1 MIKFDRNLIQDTLA
15 DMGIKIS
22 YDNPAP
28 GIVDNNGK
36 LFPIE
41 LYKNLFN
48 IFLDKK
54 ELDYD
59 NYEYSL
65 SKSNKSEIKSQL
77 SYSKYSN
84 TMNNTYFVS
93 NKETLQ
99 DTKQSKNTQYNLKSS
114 QITESTNNI
123 PEAA

>member
-22 YDNPAP
+22 YDNHSP

-65 SKSNKSEIKSQL
+65 SKSNKSEIKSQS

-93 NKETLQ
+93 NNETLQ

>member
-22 YDNPAP
+22 YDNHSP

-65 SKSNKSEIKSQL
+65 SKSNKSEIKSQS
-77 SYSKYSN
+77 SYSKYER
-84 TMNNTYFVS
+84 
-93 NKETLQ
+93 KEEKRCWWLF
-99 DTKQSKNTQYNLKSS
+99 KNSYEN
-114 QITESTNNI
+114 
-123 PEAA
+123 

>member
-1 MIKFDRNLIQDTLA
+1 
-15 DMGIKIS
+15 MGIKIS

-65 SKSNKSEIKSQL
+65 SKSNKSEIKSQS

-93 NKETLQ
+93 NNETLQ